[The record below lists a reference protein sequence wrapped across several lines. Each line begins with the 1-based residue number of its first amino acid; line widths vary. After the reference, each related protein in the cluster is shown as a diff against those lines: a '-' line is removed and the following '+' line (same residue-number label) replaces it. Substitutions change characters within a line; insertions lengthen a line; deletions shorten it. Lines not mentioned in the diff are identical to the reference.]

1 MQAIV
6 LIAVFIS
13 VAGLLLGLY
22 ALVNRRELAMHSAAR
37 SRLIPDADL
46 PPAAMIL
53 REEESASA
61 LPFLNRLLSGREVTD
76 RLALGLR
83 RAGVSLSPGAFLL
96 ATALSAAL
104 GLLVGS
110 RLGSLGRLV
119 GAAGGIVVPL
129 LWLRRK
135 QRKRL
140 QAFDDQL
147 PDAIDMLVSALK
159 SGYSFH
165 AATNFLGQ
173 ELGDPLGPEI
183 ARMYDEQRL
192 GIDARTALLNFQERI
207 GSVDIRMFVTALLI
221 QRDTGGNLSEVLS
234 NTGQVMRDRVAVRGA
249 LDTLTAE
256 AKLSGRILALLPV
269 FVFFAF
275 SLITPDFMTAFTGS
289 AVGQAMLAGAI
300 VSVSIGYAI
309 MMKIAD
315 VDY

>member
-1 MQAIV
+1 
-6 LIAVFIS
+6 
-13 VAGLLLGLY
+13 
-22 ALVNRRELAMHSAAR
+22 
-37 SRLIPDADL
+37 
-46 PPAAMIL
+46 
-53 REEESASA
+53 
-61 LPFLNRLLSGREVTD
+61 
-76 RLALGLR
+76 
-83 RAGVSLSPGAFLL
+83 
-96 ATALSAAL
+96 
-104 GLLVGS
+104 
-110 RLGSLGRLV
+110 
-119 GAAGGIVVPL
+119 
-129 LWLRRK
+129 
-135 QRKRL
+135 
-140 QAFDDQL
+140 
-147 PDAIDMLVSALK
+147 MLVSALK

-173 ELGDPLGPEI
+173 ELGGPLGPEI
-183 ARMYDEQRL
+183 ARIYDEQRL
-192 GIDARTALLNFQERI
+192 GIDSRTALLNFQERI

-275 SLITPDFMTAFTGS
+275 SFITPDFMKAFTGS
-289 AVGQAMLAGAI
+289 AIGQAMLAGAI